1 MFYPKLNNLC
11 FMNGVDNDQF
21 ISPYKIK
28 KKFDVTSNTLRTWAE
43 KDQIR
48 YIRIRDGKGKRLY
61 NIEDVEK
68 IFYGTKLPEHRKK
81 VICYAR
87 VSSNH
92 QKEDLGRQIELLQ
105 KTYTEAE
112 IIFDIGSGLNFKRK
126 GFQTLLERVNNKEIE
141 KVVVAYKDRLCRF
154 GIELVEWIL
163 KKSNT
168 ELVVLNQL
176 SNSDE
181 SGTSEL
187 AEDLLSITTVF
198 VARNNGNRSA
208 KYRKQR
214 KEEKKALEEE
224 EEE

>member
-1 MFYPKLNNLC
+1 
-11 FMNGVDNDQF
+11 MNDDDKF
-21 ISPYKIK
+21 ISPCNIK

-48 YIRIRDGKGKRLY
+48 HIRIRDGKGKRLY

-68 IFYGTKLPEHRKK
+68 IFYGSKIPEHRKK

-92 QKEDLGRQIELLQ
+92 QKEDLDRQVKLLQ
-105 KTYTEAE
+105 ETYKEAE
-112 IIFDIGSGLNFKRK
+112 IISDIGSGLNFKRK
-126 GFQTLLERVNNKEIE
+126 GFQTLLERIHNKEVE

-154 GIELVEWIL
+154 GFELVEWII

-176 SNSDE
+176 SSSDE

-214 KEEKKALEEE
+214 KEESQKKEETSEEE
-224 EEE
+224 D

>member
-1 MFYPKLNNLC
+1 
-11 FMNGVDNDQF
+11 MNDDQF
-21 ISPYKIK
+21 ISPCKIK
-28 KKFDVTSNTLRTWAE
+28 KKFDVTSNTLRLWAE
-43 KDQIR
+43 KDEIR

-68 IFYGTKLPEHRKK
+68 IFYGSKLPEHRKQ

-92 QKEDLGRQIELLQ
+92 QKADLDRQVELLQ
-105 KTYTEAE
+105 ETYKEAE
-112 IIFDIGSGLNFKRK
+112 IISDIGSGLNFKRK
-126 GFQTLLERVNNKEIE
+126 GFQTLLDRIHKREVE

-154 GIELVEWIL
+154 GFELVEWIL

-168 ELVVLNQL
+168 ELVVLNKL
-176 SNSDE
+176 SSSDE

-214 KEEKKALEEE
+214 KEEAKKEKETSEEE
-224 EEE
+224 D